1 MQNSDR
7 ISYTLPSSQGPNRD
21 PVSTRQELTGW
32 NSLNMKA
39 LQGQNII
46 IKYILFYTLGKKNPV
61 VLCSK
66 DVIFNQVL
74 LLAQMVF
81 NNLLD
86 SNRLYKLGINLA
98 H

>member
-1 MQNSDR
+1 M
-7 ISYTLPSSQGPNRD
+7 YPF
-21 PVSTRQELTGW
+21 
-32 NSLNMKA
+32 LNPR
-39 LQGQNII
+39 
-46 IKYILFYTLGKKNPV
+46 KKNPV
-61 VLCSK
+61 VFCNK

-86 SNRLYKLGINLA
+86 SNRLYKQGINLA

>member
-1 MQNSDR
+1 MDWLEFLK
-7 ISYTLPSSQGPNRD
+7 Y
-21 PVSTRQELTGW
+21 E
-32 NSLNMKA
+32 SLARTECHYKMYPF
-39 LQGQNII
+39 L
-46 IKYILFYTLGKKNPV
+46 YPRKKNPV
-61 VLCSK
+61 VFCSK